1 MAMKRWTPAAK
12 VTKQEGF
19 LLKRLARTK
28 KLFGFLREVRHEL
41 FDEEFQA
48 ELEGMYRETGAGK
61 MPVPPALM
69 AMAVLLQ
76 AYAGASDAEAV
87 ELTVVDLRWQLVL
100 DRLGSD
106 EPAFSQG
113 ALHDFRA
120 RLIRTDMDRRLLERT
135 VAFARENGGFDPKKL
150 PKDLRVAMDSMPLEG
165 AGRVEDTLNL
175 LGHAARKLVECVA
188 ELVGK
193 PYRQICVSAGIPVL
207 LSTSIKK
214 GLDCEWSDP
223 AQKAD
228 ALQRLLEQLESL
240 QDWIARRLPNQINE
254 RPLDEHVRL
263 LRELVAQDLEPDPN
277 DPTGRRLRIRDGVA
291 AERIISIKD
300 PQMRHGRKSKSKRF
314 NGYKRHL
321 AADIDTRLI
330 LACAVTPANRPE
342 EEAAPELEQDI
353 GRQGLSI
360 SELHIDRGYVNASTV
375 PLVLAR
381 GGQVLCKPWVARNG
395 NPELFTKQDFHVDMR
410 RLIITCPAGQI
421 ERFTPGQTV
430 EFDPETCGRCRLRAQ
445 CTMATTSGR
454 TVSVAED
461 ERLQQ
466 RLRKMIATPKG
477 RQQLRQRVGIEHR
490 LAHVAQRQGRRAR
503 YYGTRTNLFDL
514 RRCCAIQNLETTQAL
529 GAARAA

>member
-1 MAMKRWTPAAK
+1 MTMARWTPTAK
-12 VTKQEGF
+12 VTTKEGF

-28 KLFGFLREVRHEL
+28 KLFAFLREVRHEL
-41 FDEEFQA
+41 FDAAFQG
-48 ELEGMYRETGAGK
+48 ELETMYRETGAGK
-61 MPVPPALM
+61 SPVPPALM

-100 DRLGSD
+100 DRLGAD

-135 VAFARENGGFDPKKL
+135 VEFARVHGGFDPTKL

-175 LGHAARKLVECVA
+175 LGHAARKLVECAA
-188 ELVGK
+188 ELAGK
-193 PYRQICVSAGIPVL
+193 PFRQICVSAGIPVL
-207 LSTSIKK
+207 LAPSIKK

-223 AQKAD
+223 VQKAD
-228 ALQRLLEQLESL
+228 ALQRLVEQLEAL
-240 QDWIARRLPNQINE
+240 QSWLEQRLPQQLDTP
-254 RPLDEHVRL
+254 PLQEHLQL
-263 LRELVAQDLEPDPN
+263 LRELLAQDLEPDPN
-277 DPTGRRLRIRDGVA
+277 GPKGKQRIRDGVA
-291 AERIISIKD
+291 PDRRISITD
-300 PQMRHGRKSKSKRF
+300 PEMRHGRKSKSKRF

-321 AADIDTRLI
+321 AADLDSRLV

-353 GRQGLSI
+353 LRQGLKI
-360 SELHIDRGYVNASTV
+360 QELHIDRGYINANTV

-381 GGQVLCKPWVARNG
+381 GGQVLCKPWVARNS
-395 NPELFTKQDFHVDMR
+395 NPALFTKQDFHVDMR
-410 RLIITCPAGQI
+410 RLTITCPAGQT
-421 ERFTPGQTV
+421 ERFTPGTTV
-430 EFDPETCGRCRLRAQ
+430 EFDSEACGRCRLRDK
-445 CTMATTSGR
+445 CTMATASGR

-461 ERLQQ
+461 ERLQH
-466 RLRKMIATPKG
+466 RLRKLVATPTG
-477 RQQLRQRVGIEHR
+477 RQVLRQRVGIEHR

-503 YYGTRTNLFDL
+503 YCGARVNLFDL

-529 GAARAA
+529 GVQRAA